1 MHKKI
6 YCLFLFFEA
15 VFLTGI
21 EIKTSA
27 VNGFVLDVCVG
38 GEAEYSHSF
47 LMYPSLNMAS
57 RKTMSLNGERSRMTP
72 WP

>member
-1 MHKKI
+1 M
-6 YCLFLFFEA
+6 LFLYLHLMKNY
-15 VFLTGI
+15 FLMI
-21 EIKTSA
+21 
-27 VNGFVLDVCVG
+27 VLDMFVV

-57 RKTMSLNGERSRMTP
+57 RKTISLNGERSRTTP